1 MKKDNRWTKFR
12 HKVVVALVRPFFAL
26 VIRSK
31 YHIQYERFRE
41 EGKRPYLVVFN
52 HQTAADQFFVSLLF
66 RQHIYYIA
74 SEDIFSLGFLS
85 KLLRYAVAPIPIKK
99 QTTDLQAVKT
109 CIRVAREGG
118 SIGLAPEGNR
128 TYHGRT
134 VYIKPAIASLA
145 KKLALPIAIVRIE
158 NGYGV
163 QPRWSDVLRK
173 GTMRC
178 YVKRVVEPEEY
189 GAMSKEELD
198 QMLIRE
204 LTVDEGC
211 VTGQFHHKNNAEFLE
226 RAIYTCPKCGL
237 APFESRGDIIRCTKC
252 GMQVRHLPTKE
263 LEGVEE
269 DFPHRFVADWYDWQC
284 DYIRNTALPEGVLF
298 EDRAALSRVNLYK
311 SKTILDKDAAVQL
324 YRDKLVIAGQDYPF
338 ADLGAITV
346 LGKNKLNIYTADH
359 LLQLKGNQRFNA
371 LKYVN
376 FYHKYKNESIG
387 ENNGQFLGL

>member
-1 MKKDNRWTKFR
+1 MKKDNRWTKLR
-12 HKVVVALVRPFFAL
+12 HKIVVTLVRPFFAL

-31 YHIQYERFRE
+31 YHIKYERFRE

-52 HQTAADQFFVSLLF
+52 HQTSADQFFVSLLF

-85 KLLRYAVAPIPIKK
+85 KLLRYAVAPIPIRK

-145 KKLALPIAIVRIE
+145 KKLALPIAVVRIE

-189 GAMSKEELD
+189 NAMSKEELD

-237 APFESRGDIIRCTKC
+237 APFESQGDRIRCTKC

-284 DYIRNTALPEGVLF
+284 DYICNTALPEGVLF
-298 EDRAALSRVNLYK
+298 EDRAALSRVNLCK
-311 SKTILDKDAAVQL
+311 NKTILDKDAAVQL

-338 ADLGAITV
+338 AELSAVTV

-376 FYHKYKNESIG
+376 LYHKYKNESSG
-387 ENNGQFLGL
+387 ECNGKFLGL